1 MWFVDRPPAKPDW
14 ESGVRHL
21 RRLDP
26 ALRKII
32 DRVGPCTLAP
42 RRDYFVVLC
51 KAIFTQQISTKVAA
65 VLFSRFRDL
74 SPLRRPTRGR
84 TIDLLKNPAVAT
96 ATMRACGLSRQKAS
110 YLLDLARHFED
121 GR

>member
-1 MWFVDRPPAKPDW
+1 MWFEPPPAQPDW
-14 ESGVRHL
+14 KPAIRHL
-21 RRLDP
+21 RRIDP
-26 ALRKII
+26 LMRPAI
-32 DRVGPCTLAP
+32 DAVGPCTLAP

-74 SPLRRPTRGR
+74 FPLRRPTPGR
-84 TIDLLKNPAVAT
+84 TIDLLKKPAVAT

-110 YLLDLARHFED
+110 YLL
-121 GR
+121 